1 MSGHARKTRY
11 LLAFL
16 CIVGLVLG
24 SAYVGARVGYQAA
37 KQKFQRNNN
46 PEAWHIHALRAL
58 EEHLELGDE
67 QRDRIKTHLRE
78 AVTRLKLTRE
88 RTMQESDVVV
98 EELFAAVDAELQPQ
112 QQLVFRDLIRDRRKV
127 KQDILTHSEPP
138 GPLRKNEG
146 VNGSVNPKTPD

>member
-1 MSGHARKTRY
+1 MSGRARKIRY

-58 EEHLELGDE
+58 EEHLELSDE
-67 QRDRIKTHLRE
+67 QRDSIKAHLRD
-78 AVTRLKLTRE
+78 AVTRLKRTRE

-98 EELFAAVDAELQPQ
+98 EELFATVDAELRPQ
-112 QQLVFRDLIRDRRKV
+112 QQLVFRELIRDRRKV
-127 KQDILTHSEPP
+127 KQDILSQGKPP

-146 VNGSVNPKTPD
+146 GNGSVNPKTPD